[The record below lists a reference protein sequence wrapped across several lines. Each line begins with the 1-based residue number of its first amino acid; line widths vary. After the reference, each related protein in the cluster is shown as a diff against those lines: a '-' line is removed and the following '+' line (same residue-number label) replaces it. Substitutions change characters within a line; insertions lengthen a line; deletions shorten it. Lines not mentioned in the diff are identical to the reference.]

1 MSGIEH
7 RLVDMFVPV
16 SNAIAKANQLTG
28 SGLPYT
34 VIPNFVPDAVDQID
48 PELDERVAA
57 LPKGYILQVGDLAL
71 DKGINVLLEAYRG
84 LASPPPLVLIGRR
97 LPESPAELPPNVTLI
112 NGLPHKAV
120 MQAWQRS
127 MFGTVPS
134 TCLDASPTVTLEAMA
149 CGKPVIGS
157 NIGGIPDQIV
167 EGETGLLV
175 PPGDADALRAAMTRL
190 ITDEKLRASMG
201 TAAKLR
207 VDQFRASSV
216 VRRIE
221 EMYLSL

>member
-1 MSGIEH
+1 MEAGG
-7 RLVDMFVPV
+7 VDV
-16 SNAIAKANQLTG
+16 
-28 SGLPYT
+28 
-34 VIPNFVPDAVDQID
+34 
-48 PELDERVAA
+48 
-57 LPKGYILQVGDLAL
+57 LQVGDLAL

-84 LASPPPLVLIGRR
+84 LESAPPLVLIGRR
-97 LPESPAELPPNVTLI
+97 LPESPTDLPPNVTLI

-167 EGETGLLV
+167 DGETGLLV
-175 PPGDADALRAAMTRL
+175 PPGDAGALRAAMMRL
-190 ITDEKLRASMG
+190 ITDEKLRGRMG
-201 TAAKLR
+201 AAAKLR
-207 VDQFRASSV
+207 VDSFRASNV
-216 VRRIE
+216 VRQIE
-221 EMYLSL
+221 EMYLSLNL